1 MGNFKENPWLGLES
15 YQESQIIYGRNQE
28 IEELSLCILNNN
40 ETVLYGKSGIGKS
53 SIINAGIIPILRENG
68 YIPIVLRLDHNNTH
82 SYLKQIS
89 DLIEKNVSV
98 SETTVDKPIEEQRFW
113 EYFHSRKFGNSLD
126 GKSKLVIIFD
136 QFEEIFTL
144 QNNPVAKIQFFKE
157 LADVLNNVMPKE
169 LAEDL
174 HSEDRNVSKIETS
187 AKEAVSGFADM
198 ADFFAEL
205 ALNVNNSASKYN
217 EDNDI
222 HFVFT
227 LREDFL
233 SEFEYHTTKIP
244 SLKQHRYG
252 LRPLNE
258 EQAADIIM
266 KPRPELVDIGVAR
279 LIIETIT
286 NRTDFTLGDEP
297 EIDVDAAVLS
307 LFLNQIYDKRDSDD
321 SPISIDLVKTFGKDI
336 IKDFYEEAID
346 ELTDS
351 QIDFLEEELLTGEN
365 RRDSLSRSDFKA
377 GGFSDSDLKR
387 LIDDKKILRQFHYGG
402 DLRVEFIHDILCPVV
417 KERREQRKLILEQ
430 ESERK
435 RQEKEKEELLKQRDR
450 ERTLRNIE
458 YNRKKRA
465 AERNVLIHKG
475 RRLIDNAYDFGEF
488 RTINSIPLRN
498 PVDKIMVFV
507 RLMTRAYE
515 DYYENLSESDFV
527 NQQVFCDP
535 LLDNAG
541 IVLSFYK
548 DDESVPTIDGVY
560 GIELKYEGA
569 LISDI
574 LFKGKRVLSDGSTSF
589 DEPIY
594 ILGGYCGI
602 HIDYDDKQR
611 EIQRTYLDD
620 AYKPIITMDG
630 YSVIQTEYDE
640 KDNPIKVRYY
650 SLENGKLS
658 PVRHLHGNHGYNS
671 VFDKTGNEIERFFV
685 DENEQPT
692 KITSGVYGKRMTY
705 ETDSFRLLTISNID
719 YKGDLM
725 ADTDGYV
732 TDCMGYDDQG
742 FPTLDYYLDENGQP
756 WKTPSGI
763 YGSLDKIDFVN
774 NIITMCNID
783 EHGSLTED
791 SDGVQKIVVKI
802 NEKRQISELISLDKN
817 DNIIESEDKTAIQ
830 QWSFDGQNR
839 LRSFKFLNKDRL
851 FVSGKSFDYN
861 KEGTHIIR
869 EYYLSE
875 NGVGKNE
882 SFEVE
887 GIEYSFD
894 GDENLPVL
902 QIFINENK
910 QYKTCND
917 GYHAVRTWE
926 DDKERIVKQLYY
938 DVDGTPMPSNAGVFG
953 LKVEFIDEKT
963 TKRINLDAVG
973 NMMED
978 NNGVAYS
985 IETETSSGTILISY
999 NINGEPHAD
1008 DDWVYVHQEKED
1020 IGHGYR
1026 IRFFVLNAS
1035 NEPIQIYR
1043 PHKANAEW
1051 GSVPCV
1057 VEETT
1062 YDDKGRPL
1070 AEYFKDAFGELV
1082 GDSDGYCYTIWEYD
1096 DSINQEILSLYSILG
1111 QLRVR
1116 IKIIRDSKNRIVEQS
1131 YINENNEY
1139 FELERGYSGELY
1151 EYDYD
1156 RNTKTITF
1164 INSKGDICNNKNVGY
1179 ARRVSWRDQ
1188 FGRIVAQM
1196 DLTADDIKQGKDSI
1210 CNFVEFGKKEGSYYL
1225 FQKDSNG
1232 KVITSTNGA
1241 VYNYFEED
1249 NKGRTIKNLY
1259 LDSDKLPLSDADGD
1273 YGLSYEYD
1281 DEKGLTIMK
1290 CLDESGRPHNNKLGY
1305 GIIHSYTNDKGQV
1318 IKQMYFAVEGIP
1330 VPLTSLLGCYGSSY
1344 EYPNEHNRIV
1354 GYLNENGEITENSH
1368 GYAYKEECL
1377 NPETGVKRVFYYD
1390 KDRNN
1395 TQSMEDETKKFGFA
1409 IAEDENWRRIFSLGK
1424 DGNVGNNA
1432 CGYAVKHELYED
1444 GVLRFY
1450 KYLDVNDRPI
1460 ADNVGDFGTEIQ
1472 RSDDGSM
1479 IRLVSLNEKYERH
1492 LNDYGYCFCDVITDI
1507 TGDKFQIWR
1516 DMDNNQVLPKLR
1528 LAKKIKNW
1536 LPKLKSDRSQ
1546 TALFNCRQIGAIFD
1560 CVLGNIEADGHGKKQ
1575 GLHNTYVLIQ
1585 YDNWHFG
1592 DESEKLGKIIESS
1605 AKQSKHL
1612 VLLPVTL
1619 NGSLLKRVGN
1629 IIECKFPAGQI
1640 GMRFKEWGIN
1650 IDTIRTILEKKEI
1663 WDQSNTAQ

>member
-205 ALNVNNSASKYN
+205 ALNVNNSASEYN

-435 RQEKEKEELLKQRDR
+435 RQEKEKEELLKQRER

-475 RRLIDNAYDFGEF
+475 RRLIDNACDFGEF

-640 KDNPIKVRYY
+640 MDNPIKVRYY
-650 SLENGKLS
+650 ILDNGKLS
-658 PVRHLHGNHGYNS
+658 GVRHIHGNHGYNS
-671 VFDKTGNEIERFFV
+671 VFDMCGNEVERYFV
-685 DENEQPT
+685 DENEQPI
-692 KITSGVYGKRMTY
+692 KIVSGVYGKRMTY
-705 ETDSFRLLTISNID
+705 ESDSFRLLTISNID
-719 YKGDLM
+719 FRGDLM
-725 ADTDGYV
+725 ADIDGYV
-732 TDCMGYDDQG
+732 TDKKVYDNRG
-742 FPTLDYYLDENGQP
+742 FPTLDCYLDENGKL

-783 EHGSLTED
+783 EQGSLTED
-791 SDGVQKIVVKI
+791 TDGVQKVVVKI
-802 NEKRQISELISLDKN
+802 NEKRQISEMISLDKN

-830 QWSFDGQNR
+830 QLSFDGQNR

-882 SFEVE
+882 SFEVK

-978 NNGVAYS
+978 NNGVAYTT
-985 IETETSSGTILISY
+985 ETETSSGTILISY

-1008 DDWVYVHQEKED
+1008 NDWVYVHQEKED

-1035 NEPIQIYR
+1035 NEQIQIYR

-1051 GSVPCV
+1051 EYVPCM

-1082 GDSDGYCYTIWEYD
+1082 GNSDGDCYTIWEYD
-1096 DSINQEILSLYSILG
+1096 DGINQEILSLYSILG

-1116 IKIIRDSKNRIVEQS
+1116 IKTIRDSENRIVEQS

-1151 EYDYD
+1151 EYDD
-1156 RNTKTITF
+1156 VENKKIVSF
-1164 INSKGDICNNKNVGY
+1164 FDSSGKLCNNKDGF
-1179 ARRVSWRDQ
+1179 AQRISWYDNI
-1188 FGRIVAQM
+1188 GRLIA
-1196 DLTADDIKQGKDSI
+1196 
-1210 CNFVEFGKKEGSYYL
+1210 
-1225 FQKDSNG
+1225 QKDVTIDGIVHGLIGFREFIDSEKRECAYYIHREDSQGHIISND
-1232 KVITSTNGA
+1232 NGS
-1241 VYNYFEED
+1241 VFEYYEED

-1273 YGLSYEYD
+1273 YGGSYEYD

-1318 IKQMYFAVEGIP
+1318 IKRMYFAVEGAP
-1330 VPLTSLLGCYGSSY
+1330 VTLTSLLGCHGLSY

-1368 GYAYKEECL
+1368 GYAYEEECL

-1395 TQSMEDETKKFGFA
+1395 TQSMEDETKKFGFE

-1432 CGYAVKHELYED
+1432 CGYAVKYELYED

-1472 RSDDGSM
+1472 RSDDGSR
-1479 IRLVSLNEKYERH
+1479 IRLVSLNKKYERH

-1507 TGDKFQIWR
+1507 TGDKFHIWR

-1528 LAKKIKNW
+1528 LAKKIKNR
-1536 LPKLKSDRSQ
+1536 LSKFKSDRSQ
-1546 TALFNCRQIGAIFD
+1546 TAIFNCRQIGAIFD
-1560 CVLGNIEADGHGKKQ
+1560 CVLGNIEEDGHGKKQ

-1592 DESEKLGKIIESS
+1592 DESEKLSKIIESS